1 MRRKLREAL
10 KTLTDETHI
19 LRYLQSFRESLWPG
33 DEYRAQP
40 LPRSAATKAE
50 TREEANRKL
59 SALILG
65 VVEPFCEVVFVLKLV
80 FAQISPGT

>member
-10 KTLTDETHI
+10 KSLTDEMHI
-19 LRYLQSFRESLWPG
+19 LRYLQSFRESLWTG
-33 DEYRAQP
+33 DECRVQP

-65 VVEPFCEVVFVLKLV
+65 VIEPFREVVFVLKLV
-80 FAQISPGT
+80 FSQISRGT